1 MIYSLQGTL
10 TLIENNFLVVS
21 CGGVGYKCFTSFYTQ
36 NQWMSKINESVTVY
50 THVSVRQDA
59 IDIFGFSSKSELE
72 CFKLLTTV
80 SGVGPKAALS
90 ILSQFS
96 AEKIAMIIS
105 FGDSKSLTSA
115 SGIGAKTA
123 QRIVLELKDKL
134 KSISGEKSEIISNA
148 INFSQSKNSS
158 EAVKALE
165 VLGYSSSE
173 VLPIISK
180 FDENCS
186 VEELIQKTLRL
197 MAKGV

>member
-10 TLIENNFLVVS
+10 TLIENNFVVVS

-36 NQWMSKINESVTVY
+36 NQLMSKINESVTVY

-105 FGDSKSLTSA
+105 CGDSKSLTSA

-173 VLPIISK
+173 VLPIIST

>member
-1 MIYSLQGTL
+1 MIYSLQGIL
-10 TLIENNFLVVS
+10 TLIESNFVVVS
-21 CGGVGYKCFTSFYTQ
+21 CNGVGYKCFTSLYTQ
-36 NQWMSKINESVTVY
+36 NQLMSKINESVTVY

-59 IDIFGFSSKSELE
+59 IDIFGFFGKDELE

-80 SGVGPKAALS
+80 SGVGSKAALS

-105 FGDSKSLTSA
+105 CGDSKSLTSA

-134 KSISGEKSEIISNA
+134 KSIGGEKSEIISNS
-148 INFSQSKNSS
+148 INFNQNKNTS
-158 EAVKALE
+158 EAIKALE

-173 VLPIISK
+173 VLPIIST

-186 VEELIQKTLRL
+186 VEELIKKTLRL